1 MTPTDLWTW
10 IAIPALGGIIG
21 WVTNWIAVKMIFRPL
36 KPRWFLFFRL
46 HGLVPRRQADLA
58 KSIGKV
64 VGTHL
69 VEHRDIV
76 RGLNKLDFDGILGSV
91 LDRGLGPKIAEL
103 RSLPLIGGF
112 LTEERVRDLRN
123 SIVRGIMVH
132 KDDVLDE
139 VERGLS
145 SGLDVPK
152 LVESKVASFEIL
164 KLEKIILDVASRELR
179 SIVVLGLVLGVLIGV
194 GQAALIHFLPQLI
207 ALTGG

>member
-36 KPRWFLFFRL
+36 KPRWCLFFRL
-46 HGLVPRRQADLA
+46 HGLVPRRQAELA
-58 KSIGKV
+58 KSIGRV

-112 LTEERVRDLRN
+112 LTEDRVRDLRN

-164 KLEKIILDVASRELR
+164 KLEKIILEVASRELR
-179 SIVVLGLVLGVLIGV
+179 SIVVLGFVLGVLIGL